1 MNIIS
6 TINKNL
12 KNEIIDFNKSKTFE
26 KKVLFVTG
34 FSGFN
39 HANCLDT
46 LLAINLIK
54 KKVKS
59 EFLFCDK
66 ALNACTLTKFKQAP
80 PELLKDFSFEQ
91 PRCQKCFKTKNFNH
105 LDELGFKL
113 NFFGDYIDLENIKKL
128 KTEIEEKSIEK
139 SSKNNTFDINIHEH
153 ALSNT
158 LRYFAKGNLTKEK
171 FEEKFIKIL
180 LFKLNFLLFI

>member
-54 KKVKS
+54 KK
-59 EFLFCDK
+59 
-66 ALNACTLTKFKQAP
+66 LN
-80 PELLKDFSFEQ
+80 
-91 PRCQKCFKTKNFNH
+91 
-105 LDELGFKL
+105 L
-113 NFFGDYIDLENIKKL
+113 NFYFVIK
-128 KTEIEEKSIEK
+128 
-139 SSKNNTFDINIHEH
+139 H
-153 ALSNT
+153 
-158 LRYFAKGNLTKEK
+158 
-171 FEEKFIKIL
+171 
-180 LFKLNFLLFI
+180 